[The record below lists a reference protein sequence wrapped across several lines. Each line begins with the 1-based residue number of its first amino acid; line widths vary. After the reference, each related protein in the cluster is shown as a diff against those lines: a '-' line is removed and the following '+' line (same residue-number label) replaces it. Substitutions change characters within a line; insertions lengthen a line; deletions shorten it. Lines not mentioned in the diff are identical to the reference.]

1 MYMYDW
7 KVKGITF
14 VFSLTHIQVLNLQ
27 VYMNMIKWS
36 LTHVI
41 KHACMSCMDNKQIIV
56 HIPHEHY
63 KNFKLLSVKG
73 NTKHNKMEYES
84 KL

>member
-41 KHACMSCMDNKQIIV
+41 
-56 HIPHEHY
+56 
-63 KNFKLLSVKG
+63 
-73 NTKHNKMEYES
+73 
-84 KL
+84 